1 MGMATVISL
10 VALGISVIVNV
21 LSVGKFVGRI
31 DGLERLI
38 DFRLRNLEAKQDKY
52 NHLQERIAVL
62 ERDNKT
68 AFHLI
73 EQMEQHNGQQVK
85 GVNPRADEAV

>member
-1 MGMATVISL
+1 MATVISL

-73 EQMEQHNGQQVK
+73 EQMEQHNG
-85 GVNPRADEAV
+85 

>member
-1 MGMATVISL
+1 MGTATVISL

-31 DGLERLI
+31 DGLEKLI

-73 EQMEQHNGQQVK
+73 EQMEQHNG
-85 GVNPRADEAV
+85 

>member
-1 MGMATVISL
+1 MGTAAVISL

-31 DGLERLI
+31 DGLEKLI

-73 EQMEQHNGQQVK
+73 EQMEQHNG
-85 GVNPRADEAV
+85 

>member
-38 DFRLRNLEAKQDKY
+38 DFRLRNLEAKQNKY

-73 EQMEQHNGQQVK
+73 EQMEQHNG
-85 GVNPRADEAV
+85 

>member
-1 MGMATVISL
+1 MSVGVIVSL
-10 VALGISVIVNV
+10 VALGISIIVNLISIGV
-21 LSVGKFVGRI
+21 FVGQMK
-31 DGLERLI
+31 GFKELMV
-38 DFRLRNLEAKQDKY
+38 FRLDALEAKQNKY

-73 EQMEQHNGQQVK
+73 EQVEQHHG
-85 GVNPRADEAV
+85 

>member
-10 VALGISVIVNV
+10 VALGISVLVNV

-73 EQMEQHNGQQVK
+73 EQMEQHNG
-85 GVNPRADEAV
+85 

>member
-1 MGMATVISL
+1 MATATVISL

-31 DGLERLI
+31 DGLEKLI

-73 EQMEQHNGQQVK
+73 EQMEQHNG
-85 GVNPRADEAV
+85 

>member
-1 MGMATVISL
+1 MGTATIISL
-10 VALGISVIVNV
+10 VALGVSVLVNV

-31 DGLERLI
+31 DGLEKLI
-38 DFRLRNLEAKQDKY
+38 DFRLSRLETKQDKY
-52 NHLQERIAVL
+52 NHLQERMAVL

-73 EQMEQHNGQQVK
+73 EQMEHHNG
-85 GVNPRADEAV
+85 

>member
-10 VALGISVIVNV
+10 VALGISVIINV

-73 EQMEQHNGQQVK
+73 EQMEQHNG
-85 GVNPRADEAV
+85 

>member
-73 EQMEQHNGQQVK
+73 EQMEQHNG
-85 GVNPRADEAV
+85 

>member
-52 NHLQERIAVL
+52 NHLQERIAIL

-73 EQMEQHNGQQVK
+73 EQMEQHNG
-85 GVNPRADEAV
+85 

>member
-1 MGMATVISL
+1 MGTATIISL
-10 VALGISVIVNV
+10 VALGISVLVNV
-21 LSVGKFVGRI
+21 LSIGKFVGRI

-73 EQMEQHNGQQVK
+73 EQMEQHNG
-85 GVNPRADEAV
+85 

>member
-10 VALGISVIVNV
+10 VALGISVFVNV

-73 EQMEQHNGQQVK
+73 EQMEQHNG
-85 GVNPRADEAV
+85 

>member
-1 MGMATVISL
+1 MGTATVISL

-73 EQMEQHNGQQVK
+73 EQMEQHNG
-85 GVNPRADEAV
+85 

>member
-62 ERDNKT
+62 E
-68 AFHLI
+68 I
-73 EQMEQHNGQQVK
+73 G
-85 GVNPRADEAV
+85 RAHV

>member
-10 VALGISVIVNV
+10 AALGISVIVNV

-73 EQMEQHNGQQVK
+73 EQMEQHNG
-85 GVNPRADEAV
+85 

>member
-1 MGMATVISL
+1 MGTATVISL

-31 DGLERLI
+31 DGLEKLI

-68 AFHLI
+68 AFRLI
-73 EQMEQHNGQQVK
+73 EQMEQHNG
-85 GVNPRADEAV
+85 